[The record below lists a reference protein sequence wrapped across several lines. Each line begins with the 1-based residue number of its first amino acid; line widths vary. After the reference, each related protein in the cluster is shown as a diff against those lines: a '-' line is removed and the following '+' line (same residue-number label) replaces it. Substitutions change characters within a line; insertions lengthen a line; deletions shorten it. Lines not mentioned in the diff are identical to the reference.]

1 MFAEPMLM
9 AKSGL
14 AIVIVLSGL
23 IAYVMMR
30 GF

>member
-1 MFAEPMLM
+1 MFAEPILM
-9 AKSGL
+9 ANAGL